1 MANTSSMGG
10 LFAHGLCAPAWME
23 RCGFEPCSL
32 VRHFHSASLHPGLA
46 VQKLGNA
53 IPPINHCPVGSR
65 GLFCFG
71 IAIHM
76 LGSAIHLS
84 INWPPGV
91 KMDTG
96 QLNTGG

>member
-1 MANTSSMGG
+1 MRSCLDGA
-10 LFAHGLCAPAWME
+10 
-23 RCGFEPCSL
+23 CGFEPCSL

-53 IPPINHCPVGSR
+53 IPPINHCPVVSR
-65 GLFCFG
+65 GLFCFW

-76 LGSAIHLS
+76 LDSAIHLL